1 MSLWVLCW
9 LRDIGII
16 QQELLL
22 KDLNLLQGTA
32 SGMERNVLKG
42 AGGKEVGTSLVTR
55 GRAAGGGSIRGD
67 GVSETWEDGCH
78 CHPGGVSLAVD
89 SRDVMVVRPGQG
101 RVRLPG
107 QGVAVPGDGEEGHP
121 LRRVDARRD

>member
-1 MSLWVLCW
+1 MCW

-42 AGGKEVGTSLVTR
+42 AGGKEVGAAVVTR
-55 GRAAGGGSIRGD
+55 GRGAGGGCIRGD
-67 GVSETWEDGCH
+67 GVSETWEDECH
-78 CHPGGVSLAVD
+78 GHPG
-89 SRDVMVVRPGQG
+89 
-101 RVRLPG
+101 RVCVFLG
-107 QGVAVPGDGEEGHP
+107 
-121 LRRVDARRD
+121 